1 MLFREVHLKL
11 SLVLDTSHVKV
22 DLKKLKVNLEKA
34 KNIEHKWIPSQQWHI
49 PLCSLG
55 DVTTEDLFE
64 IEKDLLKIL
73 PQHPAFE
80 LKLEGVWAYPSQD
93 HGRLLWIGVQN
104 SKELRSLQE
113 ELFRKFQKFIPEET
127 FENAFKPY
135 LPIVRFRN
143 YKKVSDLL
151 SPHKNA
157 HFGKFPICKLIIYEM
172 TSQGAFPTYQKVS
185 EFMLNEEKSDHENQI
200 SC

>member
-1 MLFREVHLKL
+1 MKL
-11 SLVLDTSHVKV
+11 SLVLDTSHINV
-22 DLKKLKVNLEKA
+22 DLKKLKVNLDKA
-34 KNIEHKWIPSQQWHI
+34 KNIEHRWIPSQQWHI
-49 PLCSLG
+49 PLCSFG
-55 DVTTEDLFE
+55 EVSNEDLFE
-64 IEKDLLKIL
+64 IEKHLLKIL
-73 PQHPAFE
+73 HHHSAFE

-113 ELFRKFQKFIPEET
+113 ELFQEFQKFIPEEVLENT
-127 FENAFKPY
+127 FRPY

-143 YKKVSDLL
+143 YKEVSDLL

-157 HFGKFPICKLIIYEM
+157 HFGKFAICKLIIYEM

-185 EFMLNEEKSDHENQI
+185 EFLMSDEKSDHENQI